1 MRYIVEVSGEIP
13 AEELRNEGIPR
24 FIREDDVRILPES
37 RSFWTKTTKDN
48 LPDPDES
55 VLVLLVPED
64 PNNEALKM
72 DEDDDLTS
80 TACFSHI
87 VPESRRDMVECD
99 EYGFASRIT
108 GYKAGFWAYLPM
120 L

>member
-1 MRYIVEVSGEIP
+1 MRYIVEVPGEIP
-13 AEELRNEGIPR
+13 AEEIRNEGIPR
-24 FIREDDVRILPES
+24 FIREDSVRILPES
-37 RSFWTKTTKDN
+37 RSFWTRATKDN

-64 PNNEALKM
+64 PNNEALKLEE
-72 DEDDDLTS
+72 DEEP

-87 VPESRRDMVECD
+87 VPESRRDVVECD
-99 EYGFASRIT
+99 ECGFAARVT
-108 GYKAGFWAYLPM
+108 GYKVGFWAYLPM